1 MHHPFQNSYVETL
14 TPSVMAFRC
23 GGFGRKLG
31 LYEVMRM
38 GLVPLQEE
46 TRELLLCHVRL
57 RQEDS
62 HLQAMKGVF
71 TRPWIYQ
78 HLDRGPPSL

>member
-1 MHHPFQNSYVETL
+1 
-14 TPSVMAFRC
+14 
-23 GGFGRKLG
+23 
-31 LYEVMRM
+31 M

>member
-1 MHHPFQNSYVETL
+1 
-14 TPSVMAFRC
+14 
-23 GGFGRKLG
+23 
-31 LYEVMRM
+31 M

-46 TRELLLCHVRL
+46 TRELVLCHVRL

-78 HLDRGPPSL
+78 HLDRGPPSLRNCANKCFCLSHQVCGILLYEP